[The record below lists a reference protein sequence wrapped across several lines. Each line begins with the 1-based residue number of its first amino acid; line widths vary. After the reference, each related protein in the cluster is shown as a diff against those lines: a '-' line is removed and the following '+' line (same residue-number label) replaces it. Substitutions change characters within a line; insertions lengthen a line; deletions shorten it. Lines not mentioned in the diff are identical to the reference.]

1 MLSVKKLL
9 TKLLANTIK
18 QGTWNA
24 QIYDYNTLR
33 TTLNNQTYWKIGPLY
48 FCRIYTSACPKL
60 TFQTM
65 IQIRN
70 LPCVRGM
77 GGTIYFAGITG
88 NGGTWTFQETGN
100 HTVYLRP
107 NFTGTI
113 NAGVA
118 SALIIGSDE

>member
-1 MLSVKKLL
+1 MLSVKKML

-18 QGTWNA
+18 QGRWNA
-24 QIYDYNTLR
+24 QIYDFNTFR
-33 TTLNNQTYWKIGPLY
+33 TTLNNQIYWKIGPSY
-48 FCRIYTSACPKL
+48 FCRIYVSSFPNT
-60 TFQTM
+60 TFSTM

-77 GGTIYFAGITG
+77 SGTIYFATVNGY
-88 NGGTWTFQETGN
+88 GGTWTFQEAGN

-113 NAGVA
+113 NGGVM